1 MINDPIADMLT
12 TIRNAVAVKK
22 ETAVIPYS
30 QIKMGIAKIL
40 EKEKFI
46 KAAER
51 KGKKIGKTIDIVL
64 AYDEKGNSA
73 ISRITRVSKPSK
85 RNYLPF
91 KKIRSLR
98 QGAGIQIISTPKG
111 ILTDKEAR
119 KEKVGGEVI
128 CEVW

>member
-1 MINDPIADMLT
+1 MLT

-46 KAAER
+46 KAVER
-51 KGKKIGKTIDIVL
+51 KGKKIGKTIDILL

>member
-1 MINDPIADMLT
+1 MDPIADMLT
-12 TIRNAVAVKK
+12 AIRNAIAVKK
-22 ETAVIPYS
+22 EMTVVPYS

-46 KAAER
+46 KAVER
-51 KGKKIGKTIDIVL
+51 KGKKIGKTIDILL
-64 AYDEKGNSA
+64 AYDEKGNSV

-85 RNYLPF
+85 RSYLPF

>member
-1 MINDPIADMLT
+1 MLT

>member
-1 MINDPIADMLT
+1 MDPIADMLT
-12 TIRNAVAVKK
+12 SIRNAAAVKK
-22 ETAVIPYS
+22 EITVVPYS

-51 KGKKIGKTIDIVL
+51 KGKKIGKTIDITL
-64 AYDEKGNSA
+64 AYDEKGNSV
-73 ISRITRVSKPSK
+73 ITRIIRVSKPSK

-91 KKIRSLR
+91 KKIRLLR